1 MNKTKDLVIIAI
13 FSAILFVQEEVLT
26 FLPNIQLTVFLL
38 ILYSKMLG
46 FNKTM
51 MIIVIHVILDNLV
64 LGSFNLVYTP
74 FMLLGWALI
83 PILLNTVFKHL
94 KTSFE
99 LAFFAILAA
108 LLYSWVYLI
117 PSVLI
122 MDMNLWAYLASDLVF
137 ELILAA
143 SSFISTLWLYDPCAK
158 AMHKLLNKF

>member
-1 MNKTKDLVIIAI
+1 
-13 FSAILFVQEEVLT
+13 
-26 FLPNIQLTVFLL
+26 
-38 ILYSKMLG
+38 MLG
-46 FNKTM
+46 FKKTM

-64 LGSFNLVYTP
+64 LGSINLVYTP

-99 LAFFAILAA
+99 LAFFAILAS
-108 LLYSWVYLI
+108 LLYSWTYLI

-122 MDMNLWAYLASDLVF
+122 MNMNLWAYLVSDFAF

-143 SSFISTLWLYDPCAK
+143 SSFISTLWLYDPCAQTIQSI
-158 AMHKLLNKF
+158 LNKTYR